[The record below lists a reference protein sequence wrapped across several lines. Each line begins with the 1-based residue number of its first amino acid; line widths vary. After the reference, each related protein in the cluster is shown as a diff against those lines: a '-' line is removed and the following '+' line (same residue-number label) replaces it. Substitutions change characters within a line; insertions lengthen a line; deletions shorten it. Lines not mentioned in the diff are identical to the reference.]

1 MTYSGVC
8 GGGVMLL
15 SLMLLLLLGDEKA
28 STLRVYGRRG
38 APVRHEGD
46 TVKIAAGKRPP
57 LSQ

>member
-1 MTYSGVC
+1 
-8 GGGVMLL
+8 MLL